1 MLFGLPHDLSDMP
14 KRAGR
19 AALDSVR
26 VGVQANAEER
36 LAFFGERAQSVE
48 VTQAAQW

>member
-1 MLFGLPHDLSDMP
+1 VLFGLPHDLSDMP
-14 KRAGR
+14 QRAGR
-19 AALDSVR
+19 AALDAIR
-26 VGVQANAEER
+26 VWVQSDAEER